1 MNEVADDAYSWDDV
15 PWVDTS
21 GESFR
26 GGIWKKETVVAKP
39 EDIPEEDAED
49 EAEAGGEGTD
59 TSIDIVK
66 NKEART
72 MSTPA
77 LPSSGNGVK
86 ARTGK
91 KGSINSLSEIGN
103 GSSSGLDR
111 PSRAE
116 APRVMRS
123 TSFATVAD
131 PMVSTSHA
139 DGDYVRRDSD
149 PLRKRDEAST
159 ILKDLSSKSAVAS
172 PSGSPYGSPPNE
184 PSITSSSKDGSFA
197 ISPEASRES
206 LHANDARPRSA
217 ASSLQS
223 PSQTSF
229 PQSPSS
235 STLDTEAQSVKQDT
249 KSIKGFGSA
258 ARSLTATDRKQAL
271 ASINAATAAA
281 QKWGWGVI
289 NRNKQ
294 KEAEATSKAKT
305 LASPMGRGH
314 PLPPPGIPLPPPE
327 RSIASSLPFTIPKR
341 KPVPPPLL
349 PKRPDPSAHGNG
361 EDIQSSPRPAL
372 PERRNRQS
380 SFKGQDDQADEVLV
394 VEAPQES
401 TPTSPAPDEHRDD
414 FFGHGE
420 EETSMGAWESSLL
433 PEPDTEPA
441 QAGAGDTKE
450 GAELAAEH

>member
-1 MNEVADDAYSWDDV
+1 M
-15 PWVDTS
+15 
-21 GESFR
+21 
-26 GGIWKKETVVAKP
+26 AKP

-49 EAEAGGEGTD
+49 EAEAGEEATD
-59 TSIDIVK
+59 ASIDILK

-72 MSTPA
+72 MSTPTLA
-77 LPSSGNGVK
+77 SSGNGIK

-91 KGSINSLSEIGN
+91 QGSINSLSEIGN
-103 GSSSGLDR
+103 GLSSGIDR
-111 PSRAE
+111 SNRAE
-116 APRVMRS
+116 APRMMRS

-139 DGDYVRRDSD
+139 DGDYLRSDADSR
-149 PLRKRDEAST
+149 RKRDEAST
-159 ILKDLSSKSAVAS
+159 ILKDLSSKAS
-172 PSGSPYGSPPNE
+172 PSGSLHGSPPNE
-184 PSITSSSKDGSFA
+184 PSITTSSKDESA
-197 ISPEASRES
+197 TVSPKASQES
-206 LHANDARPRSA
+206 LRASDVRPRSA

-229 PQSPSS
+229 PLSPSS
-235 STLDTEAQSVKQDT
+235 ETLDTEARSEKQDA
-249 KSIKGFGSA
+249 KSTKGFGSA

-294 KEAEATSKAKT
+294 KEAEAASKAKT
-305 LASPMGRGH
+305 LSTPMGRGH

-327 RSIASSLPFTIPKR
+327 RNLASGLPFALPKR

-349 PKRPDPSAHGNG
+349 PKRPDGSAHGTG
-361 EDIQSSPRPAL
+361 EGSPKPAL
-372 PERRNRQS
+372 PERRDRQS
-380 SFKGQDDQADEVLV
+380 SFKGHEDQADEVLV

-401 TPTSPAPDEHRDD
+401 APSSPAPDEHRDD

-420 EETSMGAWESSLL
+420 DESSMGAWESSLL
-433 PEPDTEPA
+433 PDQDTKAA
-441 QAGAGDTKE
+441 QSSAGDTKE
-450 GAELAAEH
+450 GAELALEH

>member
-1 MNEVADDAYSWDDV
+1 M
-15 PWVDTS
+15 DTS
-21 GESFR
+21 GETFR

-49 EAEAGGEGTD
+49 EAEAGVEGTD
-59 TSIDIVK
+59 NSVDILK
-66 NKEART
+66 SKEART

-77 LPSSGNGVK
+77 LASSGNGIK

-103 GSSSGLDR
+103 GLSSGFDR
-111 PSRAE
+111 SSRAE

-123 TSFATVAD
+123 TSFATAAD

-159 ILKDLSSKSAVAS
+159 ILKDLSSKVS
-172 PSGSPYGSPPNE
+172 PSGTPYGSPPNE
-184 PSITSSSKDGSFA
+184 SSITPSSKDESAA
-197 ISPEASRES
+197 ISPKVSQES
-206 LHANDARPRSA
+206 LHASDVRPRSA

-223 PSQTSF
+223 PSQASF

-235 STLDTEAQSVKQDT
+235 DTLGAEARSVKHDAKPT
-249 KSIKGFGSA
+249 KGFGPA

-271 ASINAATAAA
+271 ASINAAGAAA

-294 KEAEATSKAKT
+294 KEAEAASKAKT
-305 LASPMGRGH
+305 LSTPMGRGH

-327 RSIASSLPFTIPKR
+327 RNIAGGLPFALPKR

-349 PKRPDPSAHGNG
+349 PKRPDASAHGSG
-361 EDIQSSPRPAL
+361 EESPKPAL
-372 PERRNRQS
+372 PERRTRQS
-380 SFKGQDDQADEVLV
+380 SFRGHDDQADEVLV

-401 TPTSPAPDEHRDD
+401 APSSPAPDEHRDD
-414 FFGHGE
+414 FFGHSE
-420 EETSMGAWESSLL
+420 EDSSMGAWESSLL
-433 PEPDTEPA
+433 PDQDTELA
-441 QAGAGDTKE
+441 QSNPGDTK
-450 GAELAAEH
+450 GIAERPPEH